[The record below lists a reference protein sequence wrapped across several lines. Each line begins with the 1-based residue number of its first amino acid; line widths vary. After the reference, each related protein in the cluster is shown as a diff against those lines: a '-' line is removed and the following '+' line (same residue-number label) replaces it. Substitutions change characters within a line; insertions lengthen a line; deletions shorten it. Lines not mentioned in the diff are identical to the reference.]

1 MRQFYE
7 LEMECCLLRDSTII
21 LPGSKIPEWFS
32 NQSSGSEI
40 TLQFTQH
47 CRQNLI
53 GFALCAVLGSK
64 NTRYLFDVRCQ
75 YNFEIS
81 TLSERK
87 HVRQCCVWDSFQ
99 ITKTDHVMV
108 GFSPCGNVG
117 FPDDNRHTA
126 VSFGFLSMS
135 DVVLC
140 CGVCRVY
147 ANPNKTKPNTFT
159 LNFATQIWKLDD
171 KTSADGTSDE
181 EEFEAS
187 P

>member
-1 MRQFYE
+1 MVDSGVPAEFLSYQMPRH
-7 LEMECCLLRDSTII
+7 CC
-21 LPGSKIPEWFS
+21 
-32 NQSSGSEI
+32 Q
-40 TLQFTQH
+40 TLF
-47 CRQNLI
+47 
-53 GFALCAVLGSK
+53 GFAFCAVLVSCDSERSG
-64 NTRYLFDVRCQ
+64 FDVEFR
-75 YNFEIS
+75 YRFEMK
-81 TLSERK
+81 TLSGRK
-87 HVRQCCVWDSFQ
+87 RVRRCCFKEGWVGGYRV
-99 ITKTDHVMV
+99 TKTNHVV
-108 GFSPCGNVG
+108 LGFSPCGNVG

-140 CGVCRVY
+140 CGVCPVY